1 MCSVSS
7 CDHDTPIH
15 QLMCPGH
22 WFMVPAALKTEVND
36 AYRAYRRTVP
46 RTSTGTKMGQK
57 AFDRVAWHEAS
68 NKLEAAQNAATVHVE
83 AKLAE
88 RAARRSSA

>member
-15 QLMCPGH
+15 LLMCAGH

-46 RTSTGTKMGQK
+46 RTSTQTKVGDK
-57 AFDRVAWHEAS
+57 AFDRAAWREAS
-68 NKLEAAQNAATVHVE
+68 AKLEDAQNRATQHVE

-88 RAARRSSA
+88 RAQRRSNA